1 MSRSLLAALLVAA
14 IAMPADAGR
23 KARKGVSGKRKGK
36 VVRVERS
43 RLDGAGVVRLCGQVQ
58 PDGTAYCWGKA
69 PVEGEIATIFDETGR
84 RANLVIRTVTP
95 QQDTCGNTTSWVLAT
110 TVQGGDISQ
119 LSYSHSALIDWEGD
133 ARTHTVQAVPIP
145 GLRPGEN
152 VWTGFDDD
160 GDQTA
165 DLVITS
171 FSCDTSGNVSQT
183 YPSGAYCMS
192 YYRREGSSYNML
204 RTDIVPSC

>member
-1 MSRSLLAALLVAA
+1 MSRSLLAAALVAA

-23 KARKGVSGKRKGK
+23 KTKSGKRKGK

-43 RLDGAGVVRLCGQVQ
+43 RLDGSGVVRMCGQVQ

-95 QQDTCGNTTSWVLAT
+95 QQDTCGNTTSWILAT
-110 TVQGGDISQ
+110 AVQGGDISQ
-119 LSYSHSALIDWEGD
+119 LSYMHAALIDWEGD
-133 ARTHTVQAVPIP
+133 ARTHTVQNVQIQ
-145 GLRPGEN
+145 GLRQGEN
-152 VWTGFDDD
+152 VWQGFDDD
-160 GDQTA
+160 GDNLA

-171 FSCDTSGNVSQT
+171 FSCDTTGTVSQT

-192 YYRREGSSYNML
+192 YYRREGSTYAMM

>member
-23 KARKGVSGKRKGK
+23 KTKSGKRKGK

-43 RLDGAGVVRLCGQVQ
+43 RLDGGGHVRLCVQVQ
-58 PDGTAYCWGKA
+58 PDGTAYCYGKA
-69 PVEGEIATIFDETGR
+69 PLVGEIATVFDENGR

-95 QQDTCGNTTSWVLAT
+95 QLDGCGNESNWVVAT
-110 TVQGGDISQ
+110 TAQGDISQ
-119 LSYSHSALIDWEGD
+119 LSYMAAAVIDWEGD
-133 ARTHTVQAVPIP
+133 ARTHTVPAVQIP
-145 GLRPGEN
+145 GLRQGEN

-160 GDQTA
+160 GDQLA
-165 DLVITS
+165 DLVVTS
-171 FSCDTSGNVSQT
+171 FSCDPSGNVSQQ

-192 YYRREGSSYNML
+192 YYRREGSSYTML
-204 RTDIVPSC
+204 RTDIVPQC